1 MDQAVSESR
10 IASGLA
16 GAALPRQGSVYLA
29 DTLVFN
35 NGDHAEARPV
45 VVMRAPRRWMDY
57 VTFLQRTSKC
67 FHLPGVDHPPS
78 PSLGLDRRGKWIF
91 DYQRS
96 VRADEFLAYRFE
108 YRGDLEPEYLRLLL
122 AAWEAQP

>member
-1 MDQAVSESR
+1 M
-10 IASGLA
+10 
-16 GAALPRQGSVYLA
+16 A

-35 NGDHAEARPV
+35 NGDHAETRPV
-45 VVMRAPRRWMDY
+45 VVVRAPSRWVDY
-57 VTFLQRTSKC
+57 VTFLQRTSTRLD
-67 FHLPGVDHPPS
+67 LPGVDHPVS
-78 PSLGLDRRGKWIF
+78 PSLGLERPGKWIF

-108 YRGDLEPEYLRLLL
+108 YRGDLDPDYLTSLL